1 VARALNVP
9 LDVFIVRKLGVPG
22 FEELA
27 AGAIASGG
35 VRVLNEDVIRALPN
49 ADEVIEDVTATETA
63 ELERREQS
71 YRDGRFTGLSSRV
84 SCLPLMAITEDQVKD
99 ALKSVKYPGFSRDI
113 VSFGLIKGIDLRNG
127 DVTVQLALA
136 TNDAAIPQTIKNEA
150 ETALRALAGVRE
162 AKVRI
167 DIQAPPAGVGAG
179 VGAVRIPGIKHII
192 AIASGKGGV
201 GKSTIAANLAVAL
214 EQTKASVGLCD
225 CDIYGPSISLMFG
238 TRERPMATDDNRI
251 IPIEQYNLRLM
262 SMGFLLDDA
271 SPAILRG
278 PMVTRYTQQFLRQ
291 VEWGALDYLVLD
303 LPPGTGDIQL
313 TIVQTVAL
321 SGAIIVT
328 TPQEVALIDAR
339 KAATM
344 FEKVNVPVLGLI
356 ENMSFFVSPSDGKRY
371 DIFGIGGGEREA
383 KRLRVPLLGQI
394 PIDIATREAGD
405 RGMPITAESKESAVG
420 VEFGRIAQRLRDLLP
435 FD

>member
-1 VARALNVP
+1 MSVSEAQ
-9 LDVFIVRKLGVPG
+9 
-22 FEELA
+22 
-27 AGAIASGG
+27 
-35 VRVLNEDVIRALPN
+35 
-49 ADEVIEDVTATETA
+49 VT
-63 ELERREQS
+63 
-71 YRDGRFTGLSSRV
+71 
-84 SCLPLMAITEDQVKD
+84 D
-99 ALKSVKYPGFSRDI
+99 ALKSVRYPGFSRDI
-113 VSFGLIKGIDLRNG
+113 ISFGLVKGINIDNG

-136 TNDAAIPQTIKNEA
+136 TNDPNIPATIKNDA
-150 ETALRALAGVRE
+150 EKILRDLRGVQT
-162 AKVRI
+162 AKVLI
-167 DIQAPPAGVGAG
+167 DIHAPPAGAGAG
-179 VGAVRIPGIKHII
+179 VGASRIPGIKPVV
-192 AIASGKGGV
+192 AVASGKGGV
-201 GKSTIAANLAVAL
+201 GKSTVAANLAVAL
-214 EQTKASVGLCD
+214 QQSDARVGLCD

-238 TRERPMATDDNRI
+238 TRERPVATEENKI
-251 IPIEQYNLRLM
+251 VPIEQYNLKLM

-291 VEWGALDYLVLD
+291 VEWGELDYLVLD

-321 SGAIIVT
+321 SGVIIVT

-356 ENMSFFVSPSDGKRY
+356 ENMSYFVSPSDNQRY
-371 DIFGIGGGEREA
+371 DIFGSGGGEREA

-405 RGMPITAESKESAVG
+405 RGLPIAGEDRPSPVAAEFRK
-420 VEFGRIAQRLRDLLP
+420 IAKHLRDTLA
-435 FD
+435 